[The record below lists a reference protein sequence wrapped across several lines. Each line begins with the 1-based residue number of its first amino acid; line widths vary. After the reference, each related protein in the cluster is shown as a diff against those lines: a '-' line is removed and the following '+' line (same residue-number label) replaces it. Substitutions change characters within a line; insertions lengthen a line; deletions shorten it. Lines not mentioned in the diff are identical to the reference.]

1 MRPHLIASV
10 AIFLTLLISGCAP
23 QEREDY
29 FPTERDG
36 DHREYSVEIRT
47 PFAGVLKG
55 RMARRI
61 DGTETING
69 KKYFK
74 EVTVTSGLPGIP
86 ADFSY
91 FRRDKMGMHVIDGDD
106 NTKTEYT
113 AIPFPLKVGT
123 SWTHRT
129 PDGDQHYKA
138 EGIETLQ
145 LFDRKYERCLK
156 VSYMGKSME
165 KSLKGYSYNCRGVGQ
180 IKKVIE
186 VPGAWR
192 MEFVLDKR

>member
-1 MRPHLIASV
+1 MTPHLIASV
-10 AIFLTLLISGCAP
+10 AISLTLLISGCAP
-23 QEREDY
+23 QEGEEY
-29 FPTERDG
+29 FPLERDG
-36 DHREYSVEIRT
+36 DHREYSVMFLAPT
-47 PFAGVLKG
+47 VGVLKG
-55 RMARRI
+55 RMATRI

-69 KKYFK
+69 NKYLK
-74 EVTVTSGLPGIP
+74 QVEVISGLPEFP
-86 ADFSY
+86 ANFTY
-91 FRRDKMGMHVIDGDD
+91 FRRDKKGIHIIDGDG

-123 SWTHRT
+123 SWTVRN
-129 PDGDQHYKA
+129 PNDYRQYRA
-138 EGIETLQ
+138 EGIETLE

-165 KSLKGYSYNCRGVGQ
+165 KSLKGYSYNCPGVGQ